1 MRIIDIKRQKK
12 WLLCEVQVDSISE
25 PVEAMHGDLVQSME
39 ITLAQGVKDVMNYY
53 FKDLSFQVG
62 LEEVGRQWYDIVWT
76 GEYLKC
82 KPATAPED
90 DKFKSSIDWNA
101 INLGKCRHGI
111 LCAYVKNKGFEKLF
125 VDTGFKPFEHINPF
139 IADGINELA
148 KFSMT
153 GEISD
158 VEPTPNS

>member
-1 MRIIDIKRQKK
+1 MRLIDIKRQKK

-39 ITLAQGVKDVMNYY
+39 ITLAQGAKDVMNYY
-53 FKDLSFQVG
+53 FKDESFMVG
-62 LEEVGRQWYDIVWT
+62 PTELGHQWYDIQWT

-82 KPATAPED
+82 KPATAPDD
-90 DKFKSSIDWNA
+90 DKFKSGTDWDA

-111 LCAYVKNKGFEKLF
+111 LCAYIRFHGLDIKNGALN
-125 VDTGFKPFEHINPF
+125 D
-139 IADGINELA
+139 INELA

-153 GEISD
+153 GKIESI
-158 VEPTPNS
+158 